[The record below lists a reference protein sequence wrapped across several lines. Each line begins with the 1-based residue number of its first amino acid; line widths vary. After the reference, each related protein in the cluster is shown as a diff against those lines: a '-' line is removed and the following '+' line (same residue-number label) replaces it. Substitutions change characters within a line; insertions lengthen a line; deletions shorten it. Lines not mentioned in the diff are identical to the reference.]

1 MINHS
6 GDAWYTNNKHRNG
19 WTLRGGLWVASDQ
32 VVVPPDADLRRD
44 VLLCLHDM
52 GAHIATA
59 QHGQG
64 PILLAWP
71 VP

>member
-1 MINHS
+1 MIGHS

-19 WTLRGGLWVASDQ
+19 WTLRGGLWTASDQ

-52 GAHIATA
+52 GAHIAPTT
-59 QHGQG
+59 QSRSV
-64 PILLAWP
+64 LLAWTQP
-71 VP
+71 S